1 MRLGSSKWSIAGL
14 VVITGTL
21 AMLLSACGG
30 ASTNSGQVAPKDK
43 QILKPL
49 SSGPNAGDLDSL
61 DPGQIQFGFDYD
73 KAQMI
78 YPPLITLTDDL
89 KPVDWAAKSHEVSSD
104 GLTYTFHLNSG
115 MKWSDGTAIDA
126 NTFAFAINRSLDPCF
141 ASGVS
146 YYNLNI
152 KGATDYN
159 SKTCVA
165 AADGLD
171 KTAATALIGKSIVAA
186 DPLTLKVT
194 IEAPAAY
201 FLSEMSYPTYWGVPK
216 Q

>member
-30 ASTNSGQVAPKDK
+30 TSSTGNQVAPPDK
-43 QILKPL
+43 QIFKPL

-78 YPPLITLTDDL
+78 YPALITLTDDL

-165 AADGLD
+165 ATGSDEWAGLD
-171 KTAATALIGKSIVAA
+171 ETAKTALIGKSIVVS
-186 DPLTLKVT
+186 DPLTLAVT
-194 IEAPAAY
+194 I
-201 FLSEMSYPTYWGVPK
+201 
-216 Q
+216 